1 MDSVELTLTHPAAG
15 GGFVGRDEGG
25 RVVFVRHGLPG
36 ERVRAEITEDHAR
49 WARADAIE
57 ILEPSP
63 DRVTPRCSLAGPGR
77 CGGCDYQHAS
87 LDAQRRFKT
96 QLLSEQLRR
105 VAKLDLVV
113 AVEVVDPGDGLHN
126 RTRVR
131 FGTDAEGRLGMRRHH
146 SHDLMLT
153 SECPLAT
160 EEIAALALG
169 EEEWPAGADVEACV
183 LNESTTPTVLVT
195 EESDELESDGPY
207 DDDEEFDG
215 GAVDV
220 DSAAPQHTVVGERTY
235 LVSPGVFWQVH
246 RLAPSILVEAVLD
259 GLDLAGGES
268 VLDLYCGAGLF
279 TKAIAEIVGPDGL
292 VVGVEGS
299 PHAAADA
306 RRNTATM
313 SWVDVMCGSVE
324 PEVLAEAALGATHV
338 VIDPPRRGMTTQ
350 ALDALIGVETITRVV
365 SVSCNAATFARDLK
379 RFLDAGF
386 VLDSIR
392 AFDLFEMTEH
402 LEIVAVLTRDR
413 SDAAA
418 VISA

>member
-1 MDSVELTLTHPAAG
+1 METLELTLTHPAAG
-15 GGFVGRDEGG
+15 GGFVARDEGG

-36 ERVRAEITEDHAR
+36 ERVRAELTEDHAR

-63 DRVTPRCSLAGPGR
+63 DRVEPRCHLAGPGR

-105 VAKLDLVV
+105 VAKLDLS
-113 AVEVVDPGDGLHN
+113 VEVEAVDPGDGLHN

-131 FGTDAEGRLGMRRHH
+131 FGTDADGRLGMRRHH

-153 SECPLAT
+153 DQCPLAT
-160 EEIAALALG
+160 EAIAALDLG
-169 EEEWPAGADVEACV
+169 QEEWPAGADVEACI

-195 EESDELESDGPY
+195 EDADEQELDGPY

-215 GAVDV
+215 GAIDL
-220 DSAAPQHTVVGERTY
+220 DSAAPQRTVVGDRTY

-246 RLAPSILVEAVLD
+246 RLAPAILTDAVLD
-259 GLDLAGGES
+259 GLDLGGSES

-306 RRNTATM
+306 RRNTLTM
-313 SWVDVMCGSVE
+313 SWVDVVCGVVE
-324 PEVLAEAALGATHV
+324 PDVIAEVALGATHV
-338 VIDPPRRGMTTQ
+338 VIDPPRRGMTPA
-350 ALDALIGVETITRVV
+350 ALDSLISVETITRLV

-379 RFLDAGF
+379 VLLDAGF
-386 VLDSIR
+386 ALESIR

-402 LEIVAVLTRDR
+402 LEIVAVLTRSIADLSSR
-413 SDAAA
+413 
-418 VISA
+418 